1 MWRKTVRE
9 KGHLSQTVVMA
20 ASSEQANAWRPGRE
34 EAVKAMGLVRG
45 MVSSVN
51 QAPSWGPEKCRA
63 GRRREEETRRKL
75 ETHRSMAW
83 RHAAT
88 VEVAIE
94 TAVRAQDGHPAQS
107 LSSGRGHE
115 LGRRARNGAPRW
127 STTSLAVP
135 GHAQEWSEPR
145 SRPSYG
151 HMMSTGRPHV
161 AQREV
166 SLPEAGSVRSRVG
179 GPPRRSTCRDKG
191 KRARNGGGP
200 GSGAPAPGARD
211 GRQLVYSRGKPST
224 CTKGHP
230 FTV

>member
-1 MWRKTVRE
+1 
-9 KGHLSQTVVMA
+9 
-20 ASSEQANAWRPGRE
+20 
-34 EAVKAMGLVRG
+34 
-45 MVSSVN
+45 
-51 QAPSWGPEKCRA
+51 
-63 GRRREEETRRKL
+63 
-75 ETHRSMAW
+75 MAW

-94 TAVRAQDGHPAQS
+94 TAVRTQDGHPAQS

-179 GPPRRSTCRDKG
+179 GPPRRSTGRDKG
-191 KRARNGGGP
+191 KRARKRRRARGR
-200 GSGAPAPGARD
+200 GARARGARRPPAPRAAARD
-211 GRQLVYSRGKPST
+211 HGRFFSSCLLFERET
-224 CTKGHP
+224 EHL
-230 FTV
+230 

>member
-1 MWRKTVRE
+1 
-9 KGHLSQTVVMA
+9 
-20 ASSEQANAWRPGRE
+20 
-34 EAVKAMGLVRG
+34 
-45 MVSSVN
+45 
-51 QAPSWGPEKCRA
+51 
-63 GRRREEETRRKL
+63 
-75 ETHRSMAW
+75 MAW

-211 GRQLVYSRGKPST
+211 GRRPPAPPHGTMAAFLPFILLFERETERERERERARVYSRGNPST
-224 CTKGHP
+224 CG
-230 FTV
+230 

>member
-1 MWRKTVRE
+1 
-9 KGHLSQTVVMA
+9 
-20 ASSEQANAWRPGRE
+20 
-34 EAVKAMGLVRG
+34 
-45 MVSSVN
+45 
-51 QAPSWGPEKCRA
+51 
-63 GRRREEETRRKL
+63 
-75 ETHRSMAW
+75 MAW

-115 LGRRARNGAPRW
+115 LGRRARNSAPRW

-200 GSGAPAPGARD
+200 GSGAPAPRARD
-211 GRQLVYSRGKPST
+211 GRRPPAPPHILCFFFYFFFLAFFREGNRAPVSKATQARYRGGTPLT
-224 CTKGHP
+224 RA
-230 FTV
+230 